1 MTNRQ
6 AQSIPIE
13 PGRAFKMLGKLVGG
27 LAAFGALVYT
37 IVTADGSWSAATAV
51 AWAYVAKSLLDSG
64 VRDVLAQGR
73 AEQAEAARQAENTGV
88 WKAAEAG
95 SFTVRFEPLTG
106 VYWLCGWV
114 EPDHELTSEVA
125 YASAAGVCSI
135 IEAAEAEGMIPNDDE
150 ATRSIRARLMVK
162 GWDGPS
168 GVQGGSWLAE
178 DLGIYPRPDGRDR
191 L

>member
-6 AQSIPIE
+6 AKGNPIE
-13 PGRAFKMLGKLVGG
+13 PRRAFQMLGKLLGG
-27 LAAFGALVYT
+27 LAAFGVLAY
-37 IVTADGSWSAATAV
+37 IIATADSSLDAAMAV
-51 AWAYVAKSLLDSG
+51 VWAYVAKSLMDSG

-106 VYWLCGWV
+106 VYWLSGWV

-135 IEAAEAEGMIPNDDE
+135 VEAAEAEGMIPEDDE
-150 ATRSIRARLMVK
+150 ATRAIRARLMVK
-162 GWDGPS
+162 GWEGS
-168 GVQGGSWLAE
+168 LGVQGGSWLSE
-178 DLGIYPRPDGRDR
+178 DLGIHPRPDGRDR
-191 L
+191 